1 MTNRTD
7 TTDRDPDRLR
17 AIVQDHYGAV
27 AASGDG
33 CCAGGS
39 CGDGAL
45 TLQEAARRLGYAE
58 DDVAALPADAALS
71 LGCGNPLVLASLKP
85 GQTVLDLGSGAG
97 FDALLAAARV
107 GPTGKVIGVDMTPAM
122 VERASSAA
130 AGRDEVEFRLG
141 RLEELPVADASVDVI
156 ISNCVI
162 NLSPEKERVFAE
174 AFRVL
179 KPGGRLAI
187 ADPVKIRS
195 LEGTRW
201 EGAAH
206 LAACISGAMTVGEYE
221 ERLHAAGFTD
231 VRVAVEEA
239 SAAHIR
245 DWDPG
250 SGVEQYVR
258 NAYVEARRPA
268 GAA

>member
-1 MTNRTD
+1 MTNRTH
-7 TTDRDPDRLR
+7 TTDHDPDRLR
-17 AIVQDHYGAV
+17 AIVQEHYGAV
-27 AASGDG
+27 AAGGTG
-33 CCAGGS
+33 CCTGGS

-45 TLQEAARRLGYAE
+45 TLQDAARRLGYDEA
-58 DDVAALPADAALS
+58 DIASLPANAQLS

-130 AGRDEVEFRLG
+130 AGRAEVEFRLG
-141 RLEELPVADASVDVI
+141 RLEALPVDDDSVDVI
-156 ISNCVI
+156 ISNCVV

-179 KPGGRLAI
+179 RPGGRLAI
-187 ADPVKIRS
+187 ADPVKIRP

-201 EGAAH
+201 EGAQH
-206 LAACISGAMTVGEYE
+206 MAACISGAMTVAEYQD
-221 ERLHAAGFTD
+221 RLHQAGFTD
-231 VRVAVEEA
+231 VKVAVEDG
-239 SAAHIR
+239 SAAHIS

-250 SGVEQYVR
+250 TGVEKYLR
-258 NAYVEARRPA
+258 SAYVEARKPT
-268 GAA
+268 AAA